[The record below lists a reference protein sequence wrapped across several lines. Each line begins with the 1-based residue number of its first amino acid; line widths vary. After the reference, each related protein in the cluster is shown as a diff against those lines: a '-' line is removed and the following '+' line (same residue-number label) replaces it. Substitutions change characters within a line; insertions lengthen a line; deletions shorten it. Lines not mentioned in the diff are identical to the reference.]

1 MVGRSRSLSRRV
13 RLLAVLKTVGIVTLV
28 LLILLLAIPLGI
40 AMVMGPCPECPS
52 VGMAPMAICLAV
64 LVGLLVLA
72 IFGTFALL
80 SFEPEHKVLLL
91 ARSLERPP
99 RFA

>member
-1 MVGRSRSLSRRV
+1 M
-13 RLLAVLKTVGIVTLV
+13 LKTVGIVALV

-40 AMVMGPCPECPS
+40 SMVMGPCPECS
-52 VGMAPMAICLAV
+52 SIGMAPMSVCLAV

-72 IFGTFALL
+72 ILGTSALL
-80 SFEPEHKVLLL
+80 SFTPEHQVLLL

>member
-1 MVGRSRSLSRRV
+1 M
-13 RLLAVLKTVGIVTLV
+13 LKTVAIVSLV

-52 VGMAPMAICLAV
+52 IGIAPMSICLAV

-72 IFGTFALL
+72 IFGTSALL
-80 SFEPEHKVLLL
+80 SFTPEHEALLL
-91 ARSLERPP
+91 ARSFERPP